1 MNRGL
6 LMMVSLPVG
15 ALLTSVLLGYG
26 RGAFPGTKGTAGTV
40 PANVT
45 RATPSCGLCHR
56 MFAGGANLKVFATPS
71 RRVLDKSQSASIL
84 VSATGGAPDPK
95 KWGGF
100 VAEVTRGKLTAG
112 TNSQVDSTGRFAT
125 HKFAFTSNNRR
136 WQFGYTAPATAGP
149 VQLYAVVN
157 TVDGNGRAGPGDFWG
172 FHGFDSG
179 SIRSTPVALYVNET
193 GVRALGTA
201 CADGFGNVPVLG
213 AKQTPRVGN
222 GAFALE
228 LLGTITNA
236 PATLVLGANPNF
248 RPVDLSIIGMPGCTL
263 YVDVVFSAQTT
274 TSAGSAQH
282 ADGSAVFPL
291 PIANDPGFRG
301 AKIQAQAAIL
311 GPVAGRS
318 LPLTLTNGLSITI
331 Q

>member
-1 MNRGL
+1 MNRNL
-6 LMMVSLPVG
+6 LLLASLPVG
-15 ALLTSVLLGYG
+15 ALLTSALLGYG

-40 PANVT
+40 PSNVT
-45 RATPSCGLCHR
+45 RAAPACGQCHR
-56 MFAGGANLKVFATPS
+56 MFAGGANLKVSAAPAL
-71 RRVLDKSQSASIL
+71 RVLDKSQATSIL
-84 VSATGGAPDPK
+84 VSATGGAPHPQN
-95 KWGGF
+95 WGGF

-112 TNSQVDSTGRFAT
+112 TNSQVDSTGRYAT

-149 VQLYAVVN
+149 VALYAVVN

-172 FHGFDSG
+172 FHGYDSG

-193 GVRALGTA
+193 GVRALGTS
-201 CADGFGNVPVLG
+201 CADGFGNRPVLG
-213 AKQTPRVGN
+213 AKQKPAVGN
-222 GAFALE
+222 QAFALE
-228 LLGTITNA
+228 LVGTVTNA

-248 RPVDLSIIGMPGCTL
+248 RPIDLSVIGMPGCTL
-263 YVDVVFSAQTT
+263 YVDVLFSTQAT

-282 ADGSAVFPL
+282 ADGSAVFSL

-301 AKIQAQAAIL
+301 AKIQAQAAVL
-311 GPVAGRS
+311 APVAGRS
-318 LPLTLTNGLSITI
+318 LPLTLTNGLTITF